1 MWTYV
6 LAIKKSSSVVQKLW
20 QCYSHALY
28 YEQWAILCWQSYILD
43 YILILCV
50 LWWWHK
56 IFLSCPN
63 VSSVSVHCCAGSAG
77 SCCLYCSC
85 SLFSLSPAPL
95 HLSCLDTQ
103 LKAGY
108 LTTLVSGVKKL
119 PCTACIIWAVSF
131 SCWQTYLT
139 NICSNSLF
147 SGLNKMTDY
156 CKSTN

>member
-1 MWTYV
+1 MTV
-6 LAIKKSSSVVQKLW
+6 LQSCSL
-20 QCYSHALY
+20 L
-28 YEQWAILCWQSYILD
+28 WAILCWQSYILD

-56 IFLSCPN
+56 TFLSCPN

-77 SCCLYCSC
+77 CRCLYCSC

-119 PCTACIIWAVSF
+119 PCTACVLFEQWAFHVDKH
-131 SCWQTYLT
+131 
-139 NICSNSLF
+139 I
-147 SGLNKMTDY
+147 NKHLYQFIVLWSKKDDWLL
-156 CKSTN
+156 